1 LRSYTVTSPWT
12 FASIGAKKLWSPPL
26 ALILHAAKKHLEGL
40 EMKTFFAVIFLSVMS
55 AILGVFAVT
64 ELCDKAI
71 AAGVTS
77 DAARARKADA
87 NPSLPRQKIQQWVNN

>member
-1 LRSYTVTSPWT
+1 
-12 FASIGAKKLWSPPL
+12 
-26 ALILHAAKKHLEGL
+26 
-40 EMKTFFAVIFLSVMS
+40 MKTFFAVIFLSVVS

-64 ELCDKAI
+64 ELCDKAM

-77 DAARARKADA
+77 DAVRARKADA